1 MADFVTN
8 CVSIAP
14 GDFWG
19 LRDTIQ
25 LVLNEPHSGPMATL
39 TGSLYR
45 GYGITLM
52 REVPFAMVQF
62 PLYERLKIWW
72 GDHQGHPVSPLQAA
86 ACGSITGGFAAGL
99 TTPLDVLKTR
109 LMLGKDK
116 HGRVY
121 HNAVD
126 VLKRT
131 VAEEGFPTLMSGVQ
145 PRVFW
150 ISLGGF
156 VFFGAYETFR
166 GFVTPIC
173 G

>member
-1 MADFVTN
+1 MQTA
-8 CVSIAP
+8 SLSSKA
-14 GDFWG
+14 G
-19 LRDTIQ
+19 LVDTIQ
-25 LVLNEPHSGPMATL
+25 LVLNEPHTGPLATL
-39 TGSLYR
+39 TGGLYR

-52 REVPFAMVQF
+52 REIPFAMIQF
-62 PLYERLKIWW
+62 PLYEELKRWW
-72 GDHQGHPVSPLQAA
+72 SSHQGVPVSPLQAA

-116 HGRVY
+116 HGKVY
-121 HNAVD
+121 KNAVD
-126 VLKRT
+126 VLKRI
-131 VAEEGFPTLMSGVQ
+131 VAEEGLPTLMSGVQ

-156 VFFGAYETFR
+156 VFFGAYETSR
-166 GFVTPIC
+166 KIVGPVL